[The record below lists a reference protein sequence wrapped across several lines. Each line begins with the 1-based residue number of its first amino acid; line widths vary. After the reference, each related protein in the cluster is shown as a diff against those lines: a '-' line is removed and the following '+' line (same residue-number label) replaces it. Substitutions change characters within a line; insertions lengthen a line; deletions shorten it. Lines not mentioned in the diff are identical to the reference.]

1 MESEPGA
8 EGHRVLICAPFG
20 RDAESVAD
28 LLRKAGYDVRICAS
42 IAAVAAM
49 LDECVGTVLVTEEAL
64 DADLSDLRRALAS
77 QPEWSD
83 VPFMLLKAQRSGRP
97 GASVHNRL
105 LDLATNTVV
114 LERPLGVA
122 SLTSA
127 IASALRARARQF
139 ELRDRLSQLAESE
152 SRLRLAT
159 GAANIGTWDYDP
171 VANVLQWDDRCKAMF
186 GLSPQADVSYEHAF
200 LAGLHPADREATD
213 AAVRTA
219 LDPDGDGSYD
229 IEYRTIGLEDG
240 VERYISARGGAVF
253 ENGRAIR
260 FIGTVIDITARKAAE
275 AALAASEAALREES
289 RALETLNRTGE
300 RVAAEL
306 DLDTLVKA
314 VVDAGR
320 ELTGA
325 QFGAFFYNNVTDE
338 GETYRLYSLSGAPK
352 EQFAKFPMPR
362 NTAVFGPTFAG
373 HGPVRSGDIT
383 RHGSYGKNWP
393 YHGMPEGH
401 LKVVSYLAVPVS
413 SRSGEVIGGLFFGH
427 EEADRFDA
435 RAERLAIGLAAQAA
449 IAIDNAR
456 LIAATRRANQTL
468 EQKVAE
474 RTAELQS
481 EMASREQAESALR
494 QSQKMEAV
502 GQLTGGIAHDFNNM
516 LTGVIGSLDLM
527 KRRLEGG
534 RTDNLMRYMDAAST
548 SAQRAAALTA
558 RLLAF
563 SRRQSLDPR
572 PVDVN
577 RLTGSLDT
585 LLARSINEN
594 IRLSIVPAAGSPYA
608 MVDANQLE
616 SALLNLAINARDAMP
631 DGGTLTVEV
640 STVDLDVVQVSAKPD
655 VNAGSYVV
663 IAVSDTGVGMQPDVI
678 ERAFEPFFTTKPIG
692 QGTGLGLSM
701 VYGFVRQSGGQ
712 VQIHS
717 EPGQGTCVKILL
729 PAADPADLPAPVS
742 ASPAREGRGQTVLVV
757 EDDTAV
763 RLLVREVLEELG
775 YVSLEAG
782 DATQA
787 LPILRSGQAI
797 DLMVSDV
804 GLPGMNGR
812 QLAEIA
818 REHRP
823 HLPILFITGYAENA
837 TIRAGFLGTN
847 MGMITKPFALDA
859 LATKIDQMVGND
871 PHPALP
877 PPGI

>member
-1 MESEPGA
+1 MASEPAA

-20 RDAESVAD
+20 RDAESVAH
-28 LLRKAGYDVRICAS
+28 LLRQAGYVAQICAT
-42 IAAVAAM
+42 IRAVAAM
-49 LDECVGTVLVTEEAL
+49 LDESVGTVLVTEEAL
-64 DADLSDLRRALAS
+64 NTDLGDLREALAG

-83 VPFMLLKAQRSGRP
+83 VPFVLLKAQHSGKSGVP
-97 GASVHNRL
+97 AHARL
-105 LDLATNTVV
+105 LDLASNTVV
-114 LERPLGVA
+114 LERPIGIA

-127 IASALRARARQF
+127 IASALRSRRRQF
-139 ELRDRLSQLAESE
+139 EMRDRLSELANSE
-152 SRLRLAT
+152 GRLRLAT
-159 GAANIGTWDYDP
+159 AAANIGTWDYDP
-171 VANVLQWDDRCKAMF
+171 VANVLRWDDRCKAMF
-186 GLSPQADVSYEHAF
+186 GLSPSAEVSYETAF
-200 LAGLHPADREATD
+200 LAGLHPDDRQAAD
-213 AAVRTA
+213 AAVRAA
-219 LDPDGDGSYD
+219 LNPQGNGSYD

-240 VERYISARGGAVF
+240 VERYISARGGPVF

-260 FIGTVIDITARKAAE
+260 FIGTVIDISARKAAE

-306 DLDTLVKA
+306 DLDTLVQA

-325 QFGAFFYNNVTDE
+325 GIGAFFYNNVSDK
-338 GETYRLYSLSGAPK
+338 GEAYLLYSLSGVPM
-352 EQFAKFPMPR
+352 EEFAKFPMPR

-373 HGPVRSGDIT
+373 DGPVRSPDIT
-383 RHGSYGKNWP
+383 KDARYGKSSP
-393 YHGMPEGH
+393 YHGMPKGH

-427 EEADRFDA
+427 EEPDRFDA
-435 RAERLAIGLAAQAA
+435 RAERLALGLAAQAA

-456 LIAATRRANQTL
+456 LIASTRRANQTL

-474 RTAELQS
+474 RTAELEA
-481 EMASREQAESALR
+481 EMASREQAEAALR

-527 KRRLEGG
+527 KRRLESGK
-534 RTDNLMRYMDAAST
+534 TENLVRYMDAAST

-572 PVDVN
+572 PVDIN

-594 IRLSIVPAAGSPYA
+594 IRLSIVPAAGSPCA

-631 DGGTLTVEV
+631 NGGTLTVEV
-640 STVDLDVVQVSAKPD
+640 DTVELDAAQVAAKPD
-655 VNAGSYVV
+655 MAPGSYVV
-663 IAVSDTGVGMQPDVI
+663 IAVSDTGVGMSPEVI
-678 ERAFEPFFTTKPIG
+678 EKVFEPFFTTKPIG

-712 VQIHS
+712 VRIHS
-717 EPGQGTCVKILL
+717 QPGQGTSVKILL
-729 PAADPADLPAPVS
+729 PVADAADQSVAASDAPV
-742 ASPAREGRGQTVLVV
+742 REGRGQTVLVV
-757 EDDTAV
+757 EDDPSV

-775 YVSLEAG
+775 YVTLEAG

-787 LPILRSGQAI
+787 LPILRSEQAL

-823 HLPILFITGYAENA
+823 DLPILFVTGYAENA
-837 TIRAGFLGTN
+837 AIRAGFLGTN

-859 LATKIDQMVGND
+859 LAAKIDQMVRKE
-871 PHPALP
+871 PEQA
-877 PPGI
+877 